1 MRKKGGIW
9 SHVTIVETSPGRSE
23 SVRCL
28 YCGEEVSPRA
38 ARIEAHLARCGAAP
52 SLQLGARHNPSPVK
66 TSDQAEVKVSGRPKG
81 DVWREFTPAVR
92 HKTTVTCLHCGEE
105 VSARAARVSAHIA
118 RCQPERGD
126 SSYNQG
132 REENLHKHKASDPLS
147 RLLEFVIRSV
157 EDLLNCQSFLMC
169 NGEVKQRLKHLFF
182 ITELGQRGHKKH
194 IAGLLK
200 EHEAVLEDI
209 NNGSVLWTSEH
220 YFEALEERV
229 LEKYQA
235 EIVKEDLSE
244 SIKKIEEDV
253 EDEGSFVKFEQEE
266 EVEED
271 EQLDFFQPDSDLS
284 PEPEQKI
291 NMLGNEKLEEIFDTK
306 EARLDDKS
314 LISKSP
320 SSVGRPKGGAWS
332 EFSTLDENK
341 TTVQCK
347 HCGEEVSARLARINV
362 HLEKCSAVDVN
373 IKLLVREE
381 ENKKASKAENKKKK
395 FKKKDNA
402 RTEGNI
408 SISKS
413 IMKCDTC
420 EFVTKY
426 ERRFEKHCFEN
437 HEQTMCSDCGLTF
450 TDFSLYR
457 KHTLSHREP
466 LQCPHC
472 PQKFLTDQSLRNHV
486 RNHHDLSSPRKVREK
501 EMCPTCGK
509 YVQSIKVHMKAVHQ
523 ALVPCPYCGKSVKK
537 LKSHIENTQCNLPE
551 DQRTIELA
559 QCPYCSKQI
568 KKYKLKAHIRILHE
582 EKDKYQCGQCGYKTG
597 HKFNLDQHV
606 KKHEGK
612 PLKEICPQCNK
623 ECVSLAWHIQ
633 TYHTSIIS

>member
-9 SHVTIVETSPGRSE
+9 SHVSAVEGSPGRPE

-38 ARIEAHLARCGAAP
+38 ARIEAHLARCPQAP
-52 SLQLGARHNPSPVK
+52 SLQLGARNKPSPVQ
-66 TSDQAEVKVSGRPKG
+66 TSDEAEVKVSGRPKG
-81 DVWREFTPAVR
+81 GAWREFTPAVS

-118 RCQPERGD
+118 RCQPERSD
-126 SSYNQG
+126 PPYNHG
-132 REENLHKHKASDPLS
+132 REENIHKHKSYDPLS

-157 EDLLNCQSFLMC
+157 EDLLNCQSFLMLD
-169 NGEVKQRLKHLFF
+169 GEIKQRLRHLFF
-182 ITELGQRGHKKH
+182 ITELGHRGNKKH
-194 IAGLLK
+194 IAGLLE

-209 NNGSVLWTSEH
+209 NNGSVMWTSEH
-220 YFEALEERV
+220 YFAALEERV
-229 LEKYQA
+229 LQKYQV
-235 EIVKEDLSE
+235 ETVKEDLSD
-244 SIKKIEEDV
+244 SIKKIEED
-253 EDEGSFVKFEQEE
+253 EGDETSFVKFEQEE
-266 EVEED
+266 EVEQE
-271 EQLDFFQPDSDLS
+271 EQLDFFQLDSDLF
-284 PEPEQKI
+284 PEPDI
-291 NMLGNEKLEEIFDTK
+291 NMLGNEKLEDISEKK
-306 EARLDDKS
+306 EASLEEKS
-314 LISKSP
+314 LILKSP
-320 SSVGRPKGGAWS
+320 SSVGRPKGGSWS
-332 EFSTLDENK
+332 EFSSLEENK

-362 HLEKCSAVDVN
+362 HLEKCAAVDVS
-373 IKLLVREE
+373 IKLLVRGE
-381 ENKKASKAENKKKK
+381 ENKKATKADNKNKKLKK
-395 FKKKDNA
+395 RDNA
-402 RTEGNI
+402 RTEGN
-408 SISKS
+408 
-413 IMKCDTC
+413 MKCDAC
-420 EFVTKY
+420 EFVTKF

-466 LQCPHC
+466 RQCPHC

-486 RNHHDLSSPRKVREK
+486 RNNHDLSSPRKVREK

-509 YVQSIKVHMKAVHQ
+509 CVQSIKVHMMAVHQ
-523 ALVPCPYCGKSVKK
+523 ALVPCPYCGKTVKK

-568 KKYKLKAHIRILHE
+568 KKSKLKAHIRILHE

-623 ECVSLAWHIQ
+623 ECVSLAWHIK